1 MVQIGRQWEKVGDIM
16 FMGQYNVN
24 IDDKNRL
31 IIPAKYRN
39 KVANNLVIAR
49 GLDGCLSLYPQEK
62 WDEIAEKLN
71 KLPTSKK
78 QARAYA
84 RALLSSASDVELDSK
99 GRLNVPENLR
109 ELASLTKNCL
119 IIGVGDYMEI
129 WDENKWCAYNQ
140 DIDETFEEIAEGL
153 EDFEL

>member
-1 MVQIGRQWEKVGDIM
+1 MLQNGEKWEKVGDIM
-16 FMGQYNVN
+16 FMGQYNII
-24 IDDKNRL
+24 IDNKNRL

-39 KVANNLVIAR
+39 KVTNNLVISR

-62 WDEIAEKLN
+62 WDDIANKLN

-84 RALLSSASDVELDSK
+84 RALLSSASDVELDNK
-99 GRLNVPENLR
+99 GRLVIPENLR
-109 ELASLTKNCL
+109 ELADLTKNCL

-129 WDENKWCAYNQ
+129 WDEEKWNIYNQ
-140 DIDETFEEIAEGL
+140 DIDLSFEEIAEGL